1 MKGTQYDIA
10 FFSSVGQ
17 GSSLYGNFFT
27 EVFFFNSEDTG
38 QGPLSQEPATAP
50 QDSVSKLAEME
61 VCILTKVR
69 KGVLGKQ
76 NYREKNDNIACF
88 L

>member
-17 GSSLYGNFFT
+17 GSSLYGDLFT
-27 EVFFFNSEDTG
+27 EVFFNSEDTG

-50 QDSVSKLAEME
+50 HDSVSKLAEME

-69 KGVLGKQ
+69 KQ
-76 NYREKNDNIACF
+76 NYCEKNDNIACF
-88 L
+88 LW

>member
-17 GSSLYGNFFT
+17 GSSLYGDFFT
-27 EVFFFNSEDTG
+27 EVFLNSEDTG

-88 L
+88 LL